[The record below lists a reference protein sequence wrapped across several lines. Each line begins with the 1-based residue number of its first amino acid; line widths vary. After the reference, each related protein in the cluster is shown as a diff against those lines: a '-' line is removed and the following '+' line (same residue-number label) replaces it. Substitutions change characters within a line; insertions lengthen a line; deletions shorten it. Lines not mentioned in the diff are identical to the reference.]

1 MTSSFKVACS
11 TDCWRAKPNDSA
23 SSPPTYEQILAEMSL
38 VGFQGV
44 ELTTSLQESLY
55 HDSTLLNARNLHAA
69 SALYATRLVK
79 EDFPNERQRLEQ
91 HLKWL
96 KTHGVKTI
104 LFHEE
109 TEAVYK
115 TSRPLSQRPTLER
128 DQWQHL
134 CHGLD
139 SLDAVAKSY
148 EVNAAY
154 LPRIGSIIQ
163 SENDIDRLM
172 NMTSSLGL
180 ALDTG
185 QLVCAGV
192 NNKRLVE
199 RHATRIR
206 HVRLSNVSYAT
217 LHEQLSQDVSYPAA
231 VAAGS
236 FTVPGENGPDDTDG
250 LDYLPVIEAL
260 LQANYSNWFVI
271 AGQQLP
277 HSGPSI
283 TYVRLGFYA
292 VMYLLHK
299 AQRTLAASACSKRQ
313 PKEEQLHAPF

>member
-1 MTSSFKVACS
+1 MNCGFKLACS
-11 TDCWRAKPNDSA
+11 PDCWTHRQAGDPSLPI
-23 SSPPTYEQILAEMSL
+23 SPEQVLAEMAL

-44 ELTTSLQESLY
+44 ELTYELQA
-55 HDSTLLNARNLHAA
+55 TLENCPSVLNTRGLVAA
-69 SALYATRLVK
+69 SALYPTRLVS
-79 EDFPNERQRLEQ
+79 EDFPNERHRLECR
-91 HLKWL
+91 LKWL
-96 KTHGVKTI
+96 KASGVQTL
-104 LFHEE
+104 LFVEE
-109 TEAVYK
+109 THAIYH
-115 TSRPLSQRPTLER
+115 TTQPLSKRPTLER

-148 EVNAAY
+148 GLHTAY
-154 LPRIGSIIQ
+154 LPQVGSIIQ
-163 SENDIDRLM
+163 SESDIDRLM

-192 NNKRLVE
+192 NSKRLIE
-199 RHATRIR
+199 RHANRIC

-217 LHEQLSQDVSYPAA
+217 LHEQLSQDVSYPTA

-236 FTVPGENGPDDTDG
+236 FSVPGENGPDDTDG
-250 LDYLPVIEAL
+250 LDFLPIIEAL
-260 LQANYSNWFVI
+260 LQANYSGWFAV

-277 HSGPSI
+277 HSGPPI
-283 TYVRLGFYA
+283 TYARLGFYT

-299 AQRTLAASACSKRQ
+299 TRCTLAARADRTHL
-313 PKEEQLHAPF
+313 PKEEQLQAPF